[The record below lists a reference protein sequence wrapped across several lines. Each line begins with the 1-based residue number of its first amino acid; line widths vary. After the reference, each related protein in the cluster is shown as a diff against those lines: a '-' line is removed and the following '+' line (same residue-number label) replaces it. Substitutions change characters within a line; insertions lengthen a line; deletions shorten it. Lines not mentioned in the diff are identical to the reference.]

1 MLFNSLE
8 EIFTHMNNVR
18 AEVTGR
24 IGTLDEAEAVLRNN
38 GEGWCP
44 EELAEHLALVEKSI
58 TAVVERLLRKSEE
71 LNMPPPPGGKIEP
84 PVKFPSAVR
93 KTEMNKVEAPDRI
106 RPRGGVPTGRS
117 LQDLKTSR
125 EYIKDMRPRMEAVSL
140 SEAKFPHPVMG
151 ELDLYQWLL
160 FIAEHEARHLA
171 QIENILKQND
181 TTAESQA
188 VLLPLQG

>member
-1 MLFNSLE
+1 MLFNSLD
-8 EIFTHMNNVR
+8 EIFTHMDNVR
-18 AEVTGR
+18 AELSGR
-24 IGTLDEAEAVLRNN
+24 VEDLDEAELVLRNN

-44 EELAEHLALVEKSI
+44 EELAEHLALVERSI
-58 TAVVERLLRKSEE
+58 MGVVERLLGKSEE
-71 LNMPPPPGGKIEP
+71 LNAPPSADGKIDP

-106 RPRGGVPTGRS
+106 RPQGGVAVAQS

-125 EYIKDMRPRMEAVSL
+125 EYLKSLRSRMAAVDL

-151 ELDLYQWLL
+151 PLNLYQWLL

-171 QIENILKQND
+171 QIENILKSKD
-181 TTAESQA
+181 GPATVSA
-188 VLLPLQG
+188 